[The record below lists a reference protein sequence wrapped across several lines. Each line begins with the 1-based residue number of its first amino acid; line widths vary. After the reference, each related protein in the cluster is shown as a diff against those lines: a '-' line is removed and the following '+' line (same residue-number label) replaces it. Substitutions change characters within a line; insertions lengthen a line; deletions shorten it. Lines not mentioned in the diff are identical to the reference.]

1 MPIFRFDKVFTRGKR
16 ALFNSGGGVSRGVPP
31 DVGEQH
37 ENGKVSRRR
46 RRISRLKQGLHDKRS
61 ELRQITDDI
70 RIARRE
76 AGEEESLEQVKR
88 AKRKQ
93 HEIFQ
98 IQTELRAVKE
108 GAEETLATGAL
119 PDFAI
124 IGAAKCGTT
133 FFYHLLTKHPHVE
146 PAATKEIHYFDMLFD
161 EDIEWYRRCFPK
173 PRLKDGRMT
182 ITGEASPAYLFDP
195 RAPERMA
202 GVVPQA
208 RLMAVLRNPVDRTLS
223 AYYHRLRNGQETR
236 TFEETV
242 RASLEGDPDSNR
254 LSRNIYVDHL
264 ERWSSYFSE
273 EQMLVVKS
281 EDFFERPRETLKA
294 VFDFLDLPDWEPA
307 ASDLGDRLN
316 RGGYDQKMDP
326 ATRQRLQDFFEP
338 HNQRLYDFLGVDFG
352 W

>member
-16 ALFNSGGGVSRGVPP
+16 ALFNSGGDASRGASP

-37 ENGKVSRRR
+37 ENGKRSRRQ
-46 RRISRLKQGLHDKRS
+46 RRISGLKKELHDKRR
-61 ELRQITDDI
+61 ELRQITDSI
-70 RIARRE
+70 RTARRGADE
-76 AGEEESLEQVKR
+76 GEQFEHVKR

-93 HEIFQ
+93 QEIFQ
-98 IQTELRAVKE
+98 VQIELRAVRE

-161 EDIEWYRRCFPK
+161 ESIEWYRRCFPK

-182 ITGEASPAYLFDP
+182 ITGEASPSYLFDP
-195 RAPERMA
+195 HAPEMMA

-242 RASLEGDPDSNR
+242 RASLEGDPASNH

-264 ERWSSYFSE
+264 QRWSSFFSE

-281 EDFFERPRETLKA
+281 EDFFERPRETMKT

-326 ATRQRLQDFFEP
+326 DTRQRLQGFFEP

>member
-1 MPIFRFDKVFTRGKR
+1 LPIFRFDKALHVTRGVKNF
-16 ALFNSGGGVSRGVPP
+16 FNVEGDASRGASP
-31 DVGEQH
+31 DVGERH
-37 ENGKVSRRR
+37 ERGTRRR
-46 RRISRLKQGLHDKRS
+46 VAALRKELHDRRS
-61 ELRQITDDI
+61 ELRQITDAI

-76 AGEEESLEQVKR
+76 ADGEEPFEHVKR

-93 HEIFQ
+93 QEIFQ
-98 IQTELRAVKE
+98 IQIKLRAVKE

-119 PDFAI
+119 PDFAV

-146 PAATKEIHYFDMLFD
+146 PAAIKEIHYFDLLFD
-161 EDIEWYRRCFPK
+161 EGIEWYRRCFPK

-182 ITGEASPAYLFDP
+182 ITGEASPSYLFDP
-195 RAPERMA
+195 HAPERMA

-242 RASLEGDPDSNR
+242 RASLEGDSDSNR

-264 ERWSSYFSE
+264 ERWSSFFNE

-281 EDFFERPRETLKA
+281 EDLFERSRETLKA
-294 VFDFLDLPDWEPA
+294 VFDFLDLPEWEPA

>member
-1 MPIFRFDKVFTRGKR
+1 LPIFRFDKVFTRGKR
-16 ALFNSGGGVSRGVPP
+16 ALFNSGGEASPGASP
-31 DVGEQH
+31 DVDERH
-37 ENGKVSRRR
+37 ENGMGTRRR
-46 RRISRLKQGLHDKRS
+46 VAALKIELQGKRR
-61 ELRQITDDI
+61 ELRQITDNI

-76 AGEEESLEQVKR
+76 AVQEESLEQVKR

-93 HEIFQ
+93 QEIFQ
-98 IQTELRAVKE
+98 IQIELRAVKE

-146 PAATKEIHYFDMLFD
+146 PAATKEIHYFDMLSD
-161 EDIEWYRRCFPK
+161 EGIEWYRRCFPK

-182 ITGEASPAYLFDP
+182 ITGEASPSYLFDP
-195 RAPERMA
+195 HAPERMA

-208 RLMAVLRNPVDRTLS
+208 RLMAVLRNPVDRVLS

-236 TFEETV
+236 TFEKTV

-264 ERWSSYFSE
+264 ERWSSFFSE

>member
-16 ALFNSGGGVSRGVPP
+16 ALFNSGGGASP
-31 DVGEQH
+31 DVDEQH
-37 ENGKVSRRR
+37 ENGKRSRRR
-46 RRISRLKQGLHDKRS
+46 RRISGLKKELHDKRS
-61 ELRQITDDI
+61 ELRQITDNI

-161 EDIEWYRRCFPK
+161 EGIEWYRRCFPK

>member
-1 MPIFRFDKVFTRGKR
+1 LPIFRFDKAFTRGKR
-16 ALFNSGGGVSRGVPP
+16 ALFNSGGVSRGVPP
-31 DVGEQH
+31 AVGEQH
-37 ENGKVSRRR
+37 EDGERSRRR
-46 RRISRLKQGLHDKRS
+46 RRISGLKKELHDKRS

-70 RIARRE
+70 RIAKRE

-93 HEIFQ
+93 QEIFQ

-133 FFYHLLTKHPHVE
+133 FFYHLLTNHPHVE
-146 PAATKEIHYFDMLFD
+146 PAATKEMHYFDMLFD
-161 EDIEWYRRCFPK
+161 EGIEWYRRCFPK

-202 GVVPQA
+202 GVAPQA

-264 ERWSSYFSE
+264 ERWSTFFSE

-281 EDFFERPRETLKA
+281 EDLFELPRETLKT
-294 VFDFLDLPDWEPA
+294 VFDFLDLPDWEPE

-316 RGGYDQKMDP
+316 KGGYEQKMDP